1 MSFVIEFSYGLA
13 AMAVLILCSAFFS
26 GSEAA
31 LFYLRRPDR
40 RSLQSGHSAQRLAA
54 ALLDEPERLLTS
66 VLFWNLVINI
76 TYFAIVSIIGIH
88 LENEDRRTEAG
99 AFVLGALLLIIFFS
113 ETLPKNLAVLR
124 PQLIATMVS
133 VPLAAAVRC
142 LDPLMSTIHF
152 INLISRRLIW
162 PKFEP
167 EPYLEL
173 SDLERAIEHSTS
185 DADLLEQE
193 QTVLQNIVAI
203 SDVRVEELMRP
214 RTQFLSFRPPVSRS
228 DLKGQMPPS
237 GYLLVTEPD
246 SDEVAAAV
254 VLKYLSDLPE
264 QHLEHYAETVLY
276 VPWCSTVDSALDEML
291 RFDREVASVV
301 NEFGETVG
309 ILTFDDILDTIFG
322 ASSSRSARLF
332 QKSSISHVHSDVWQV
347 TGMTSLRRLARH
359 FRIQLPESK
368 SVTVAGVLQ
377 EVLQRLPRRG
387 DQCQWGPFLLEVLDA
402 SARGDLTI
410 QLIRSPNQ
418 DEMP

>member
-1 MSFVIEFSYGLA
+1 
-13 AMAVLILCSAFFS
+13 
-26 GSEAA
+26 
-31 LFYLRRPDR
+31 
-40 RSLQSGHSAQRLAA
+40 
-54 ALLDEPERLLTS
+54 
-66 VLFWNLVINI
+66 
-76 TYFAIVSIIGIH
+76 
-88 LENEDRRTEAG
+88 
-99 AFVLGALLLIIFFS
+99 
-113 ETLPKNLAVLR
+113 
-124 PQLIATMVS
+124 
-133 VPLAAAVRC
+133 
-142 LDPLMSTIHF
+142 
-152 INLISRRLIW
+152 
-162 PKFEP
+162 
-167 EPYLEL
+167 
-173 SDLERAIEHSTS
+173 
-185 DADLLEQE
+185 
-193 QTVLQNIVAI
+193 
-203 SDVRVEELMRP
+203 
-214 RTQFLSFRPPVSRS
+214 
-228 DLKGQMPPS
+228 
-237 GYLLVTEPD
+237 
-246 SDEVAAAV
+246 
-254 VLKYLSDLPE
+254 
-264 QHLEHYAETVLY
+264 
-276 VPWCSTVDSALDEML
+276 ML